1 MPLSVNWINLSHAYT
16 SAFWPPRRLR
26 IGEHVG
32 SHMSFATILGTLI
45 GFGLFV
51 GSVILSTDN
60 YLIFIDAAS
69 FIMVIGGTF
78 AATFVSF
85 EPRYVLLS
93 LRGLQ
98 SILFTNKVGR
108 SILTQEVGRVIRWGY
123 IIQKNG
129 LPGLEADASKIR
141 KQDRLLGFGID
152 LVISGYTGQ
161 EVREILATT
170 IEATFQRNTTQA
182 DILRNMG
189 GTAPAFGMIGTLVGL
204 IIMLD
209 NMSSDPSKI
218 GPGMAVALITTLY
231 GILFARLILLPAA
244 SKVQQREE
252 IVRFRNYLVA
262 EGLALLAER
271 KSPRYIQDRMN
282 AFLDPTIHFS
292 IDKMRG
298 NA

>member
-1 MPLSVNWINLSHAYT
+1 
-16 SAFWPPRRLR
+16 
-26 IGEHVG
+26 
-32 SHMSFATILGTLI
+32 MSFATILGVLI
-45 GFGLFV
+45 GFGLFI
-51 GSVILSTDN
+51 GSVVLSTDN
-60 YLIFIDAAS
+60 YLIFMNAPS
-69 FIMVIGGTF
+69 FIMVVGGTF

-85 EPRYVLLS
+85 EPRYVILS
-93 LRGLQ
+93 LKGLQ

-108 SILTQEVGRVIRWGY
+108 GILTQEVGRVIRWGY
-123 IIQKNG
+123 VIQKNG
-129 LPGLEADASKIR
+129 LPGLEGDIGKIR
-141 KQDRLLGFGID
+141 KQDRFLGFGVD

-170 IEATFQRNTTQA
+170 VEATFQRNTTQA

-189 GTAPAFGMIGTLVGL
+189 STAPAFGMIGTLVGL

-209 NMSSDPSKI
+209 KMGDDPSQL

-231 GILFARLILLPAA
+231 GVLFSRLVLLPAA
-244 SKVQQREE
+244 NKVQQREE

-282 AFLDPTIHFS
+282 AFLDPSIHFS

-298 NA
+298 K

>member
-1 MPLSVNWINLSHAYT
+1 
-16 SAFWPPRRLR
+16 
-26 IGEHVG
+26 
-32 SHMSFATILGTLI
+32 MSFATILGVII

-51 GSVILSTDN
+51 GSIVLSTDN
-60 YLIFIDAAS
+60 FLIFLNLPS

-108 SILTQEVGRVIRWGY
+108 AILTQEVGRVIRWGY
-123 IIQKNG
+123 IIQKSG
-129 LPGLEADASKIR
+129 LPGLEADAAKVK
-141 KQDRLLGFGID
+141 KQDRFLGFGID

-170 IEATFQRNTTQA
+170 VESTFGRNTVQA
-182 DILRNMG
+182 SILRNMG
-189 GTAPAFGMIGTLVGL
+189 STAPAFGMIGTLVGL

-209 NMSSDPSKI
+209 NMGDDPSKL
-218 GPGMAVALITTLY
+218 GPGMAVALVTTLY
-231 GILFARLILLPAA
+231 GVLFARLLLLPAA

-282 AFLDPTIHFS
+282 AFLDPALHFN
-292 IDKMRG
+292 IDRMRG
-298 NA
+298 RE

>member
-1 MPLSVNWINLSHAYT
+1 
-16 SAFWPPRRLR
+16 
-26 IGEHVG
+26 
-32 SHMSFATILGTLI
+32 MSFATILGVLI

-51 GSVILSTDN
+51 GSIVLSTDN
-60 YLIFIDAAS
+60 FLIFLNAPS

-78 AATFVSF
+78 AATFIAY

-98 SILFTNKVGR
+98 SIMFADKVSR
-108 SILTQEVGRVIRWGY
+108 AILTHEVGRVIRWGY
-123 IIQKNG
+123 IIQKSG
-129 LPGLEADASKIR
+129 LPGLESDAGRIR
-141 KQDRLLGFGID
+141 RQDRFLGFGID
-152 LVISGYTGQ
+152 LVISGYTGE

-170 IEATFQRNTTQA
+170 VESTFQRKMTQS

-209 NMSSDPSKI
+209 NMGTDPSKL
-218 GPGMAVALITTLY
+218 GPGMAVALVTTLY
-231 GILFARLILLPAA
+231 GVLFARLVLLPASA
-244 SKVQQREE
+244 KVQQREE
-252 IVRFRNYLVA
+252 IVRFRNYLIA

-282 AFLDPTIHFS
+282 AFLDPSIHFS
-292 IDKMRG
+292 IDRMRSK
-298 NA
+298 A

>member
-1 MPLSVNWINLSHAYT
+1 MN
-16 SAFWPPRRLR
+16 
-26 IGEHVG
+26 
-32 SHMSFATILGTLI
+32 MSFTTILGVLI

-51 GSVILSTDN
+51 GSIVLSTDN
-60 YLIFIDAAS
+60 FLIFLNAPS

-78 AATFVSF
+78 AATFIAY
-85 EPRYVLLS
+85 EPRYVILS

-98 SILFTNKVGR
+98 SIIFTNKIGR
-108 SILTQEVGRVIRWGY
+108 AVLTQEVGRVIRWGY

-129 LPGLEADASKIR
+129 LPGLEADAGKIR
-141 KQDRLLGFGID
+141 KQDKFLGFGID

-161 EVREILATT
+161 EIRDILATT
-170 IEATFQRNTTQA
+170 VESTFARTTVQA
-182 DILRNMG
+182 SILRNMG

-209 NMSSDPSKI
+209 NMGEDPSTL
-218 GPGMAVALITTLY
+218 GPGMAVALVTTLY
-231 GILFARLILLPAA
+231 GILFARLVLLPAA

-282 AFLDPTIHFS
+282 AFLDPSLHFS
-292 IDKMRG
+292 IDKMRSKD
-298 NA
+298 